1 MLTLCSQCSPFLGML
16 TQCSPQYTPYD
27 FSTGVN
33 KVKGDLNN
41 YFLNSHP
48 LILFM
53 ASGYDFPTKEF
64 MGLVLNFSFERNTP
78 QSITLYD
85 NKLSELS
92 SMRVGVKKT
101 KYQLVF
107 GLWPWQF
114 VGARLVKSIGE
125 FAPYHLKRM
134 DADFLL
140 ADIQLELMH
149 PETKQRVALNGCAL
163 KSSLSEQT
171 RLVILTNARKGAFKL
186 EELADTYLSNWPNQ
200 EETFQDYSRKV
211 ELFTYTADSQKFFS
225 LDAMRE
231 EFENAPDIAGIFGSY
246 FKLLDL
252 YLKWHFLPTGYE
264 EKEFETMK
272 SRFYDLIV
280 HVEPKG
286 NSTKVTFKVPA
297 GYAYARDLE
306 YLCRRLNEKGI
317 EFYPG
322 KTVKFSL

>member
-1 MLTLCSQCSPFLGML
+1 M
-16 TQCSPQYTPYD
+16 
-27 FSTGVN
+27 TGVQ
-33 KVKGDLNN
+33 
-41 YFLNSHP
+41 
-48 LILFM
+48 
-53 ASGYDFPTKEF
+53 T
-64 MGLVLNFSFERNTP
+64 
-78 QSITLYD
+78 
-85 NKLSELS
+85 
-92 SMRVGVKKT
+92 
-101 KYQLVF
+101 
-107 GLWPWQF
+107 
-114 VGARLVKSIGE
+114 
-125 FAPYHLKRM
+125 
-134 DADFLL
+134 
-140 ADIQLELMH
+140 
-149 PETKQRVALNGCAL
+149 CAL
-163 KSSLSEQT
+163 P
-171 RLVILTNARKGAFKL
+171 I
-186 EELADTYLSNWPNQ
+186 Y
-200 EETFQDYSRKV
+200 YSRKV

-264 EKEFETMK
+264 ENEFETMK

-280 HVEPKG
+280 HVEPKE